1 MALTLVTIGPSHY
14 CEKAR
19 WALDRVGAR
28 YTEERHAPLFHRLAT
43 VPRGGTQTPMLVT
56 PHGILRDSTAILR
69 HLDNR
74 LDEPVRLYPHEST
87 LCAEVEAIED
97 DLDETLGPAVR
108 RWFYTFV
115 TREPDV
121 LADCFVD
128 GIGRAE
134 AWGMRAGRVPIA
146 RLLRRVFRADDAA
159 RVKTYDVVNRVFDG
173 LEARLADGRPYLTGD
188 RFTAAD
194 LTAAALV
201 GGVLRAPEHPVKSPA
216 AERFGNDYVVA
227 AKSLRERPAGQFA
240 LRMYREH
247 RSARVALSRHAVG

>member
-28 YTEERHAPLFHRLAT
+28 YTEERHAPLFHRIAT
-43 VPRGGTQTPMLVT
+43 VRRGGKTTPILVT
-56 PHGILRDSTAILR
+56 PHGVLSDSTDILR

-74 LDEPVRLYPHEST
+74 LDEPARLYPHESI
-87 LCAEVEAIED
+87 LRAEVEGLED
-97 DLDETLGPAVR
+97 ELDETLGPAIR

-115 TREPDV
+115 TGEPDV
-121 LADCFVD
+121 LADCFTD
-128 GIGRAE
+128 GIGRVE
-134 AWGMRAGRVPIA
+134 ALGMRAARVPIA

-159 RVKTYDVVNRVFDG
+159 RVKTWDVVNRVFDQ

-201 GGVLRAPEHPVKSPA
+201 GGVVRAPEHPLRSPA
-216 AERFGNDYVVA
+216 AERLGNDYVVA
-227 AKSLRERPAGQFA
+227 AKALRERPAGQFA
-240 LRMYREH
+240 LRMYRDH
-247 RSARVALSRHAVG
+247 RTARVG